1 MDENQLDE
9 RKELEAISNGAAIA
23 ASDAQ
28 STQGVAYYLSRFNP
42 LTFHQRARKTKAI
55 AALVMVCFFWGTT
68 WLASKEGVSHMPA
81 LQLAGIRQL
90 LGGLCYIIFFFAK
103 GAKWPQGKEWN
114 MILVLSFLNFMLSNA
129 LSTWGVRFIP
139 AGLGSIIGAIFPMW
153 LVIIGMFGAKTR
165 LNPKTVAG
173 LVLGFTGIC
182 VIFYE
187 HLYHLFD
194 ANFRFG
200 IILSV
205 LSTWT
210 WAFGTL
216 YTKKVAA
223 HFNPYFSLGLQMFI
237 SGIVLLS
244 ITGATGISVGLA
256 EIPWRSWAAIGYL
269 VVIGSVITFVAY
281 LYALQNLPTEQ
292 VSIYAYINP
301 IVAVLLGWI
310 IYSERLTPF
319 IIIGTLITLY
329 GVYLVNKTVKKLK

>member
-1 MDENQLDE
+1 MREELVDE
-9 RKELEAISNGAAIA
+9 KEDAEKNLQATDVA

-28 STQGVAYYLSRFNP
+28 STQGVAYYLSKFNP
-42 LTFHQRARKTKAI
+42 LTFRKRARKTKAI
-55 AALVMVCFFWGTT
+55 VALILVCFFWGTT

-81 LQLAGIRQL
+81 LQLAGIRQF

-103 GAKWPQGKEWN
+103 GARWPRGREWN
-114 MILVLSFLNFMLSNA
+114 TILILSFLNFMLSNA

-153 LVIIGMFGAKTR
+153 LVIIGMFGARSHLK
-165 LNPKTVAG
+165 PKTVLG

-187 HLYHLFD
+187 HLHHLFD
-194 ANFRFG
+194 ASFRFG

-223 HFNPYFSLGLQMFI
+223 HFNPYFSLGLQMVI
-237 SGIVLLS
+237 SGIVILTITKASGVS
-244 ITGATGISVGLA
+244 IGIG
-256 EIPWRSWAAIGYL
+256 EIPWRSWAAIAYL

-310 IYSERLTPF
+310 IYNETLTPF

-329 GVYLVNKTVKKLK
+329 GVYLVNKTAKKLK

>member
-1 MDENQLDE
+1 MRENQSDDTE
-9 RKELEAISNGAAIA
+9 DPEKISNAAEVA
-23 ASDAQ
+23 TSDAQ
-28 STQGVAYYLSRFNP
+28 SAQGIAYYLTKFNP
-42 LTFHQRARKTKAI
+42 LTFRQRGRKTKAI

-90 LGGLCYIIFFFAK
+90 LGGLCYIIFFFVK
-103 GAKWPQGKEWN
+103 RVRWPRGREWN
-114 MILVLSFLNFMLSNA
+114 TILILSFLNFMLSNA
-129 LSTWGVRFIP
+129 LSTWGVQFIP

-153 LVIIGMFGAKTR
+153 LVIIGMFGARTK
-165 LNPKTVAG
+165 LDPKSIWG

-182 VIFYE
+182 VIFYK
-187 HLYHLFD
+187 HLDSLFD
-194 ANFRFG
+194 ADFRFG
-200 IILSV
+200 IILSL

-237 SGIVLLS
+237 SGIVIVSLTEVTGLS
-244 ITGATGISVGLA
+244 VSIA

-269 VVIGSVITFVAY
+269 VIFGSVITFVAY

-301 IVAVLLGWI
+301 IVAVILG
-310 IYSERLTPF
+310 F
-319 IIIGTLITLY
+319 IIFNEPLNAFIVMGVLITLY
-329 GVYLVNKTVKKLK
+329 GVYLVNKTAKKLK

>member
-1 MDENQLDE
+1 MREKPADETEDSQKN
-9 RKELEAISNGAAIA
+9 SNVADVA

-28 STQGVAYYLSRFNP
+28 STQGIAWYLSKFNP
-42 LTFHQRARKTKAI
+42 LTFRKRAQKTKAVF
-55 AALVMVCFFWGTT
+55 ALVLVCFFWGTT

-90 LGGLCYIIFFFAK
+90 LGGSCYLVFFFVK
-103 GAKWPQGKEWN
+103 GARWPRGKEWYT
-114 MILVLSFLNFMLSNA
+114 ILILSFLNFMLSNA
-129 LSTWGVRFIP
+129 LSTWGVQYIP

-153 LVIIGMFGAKTR
+153 LVIIGMFGARTK
-165 LNPKTVAG
+165 LNPKTVLG

-182 VIFYE
+182 VIFYK
-187 HLYHLFD
+187 HLDSLFD
-194 ANFRFG
+194 ASFRFG

-223 HFNPYFSLGLQMFI
+223 HFNPYFSLGLQMVI
-237 SGIVLLS
+237 SGIVLLA
-244 ITGATGISVGLA
+244 ITEATGVSVGIA
-256 EIPWRSWAAIGYL
+256 EIPWRSWASIAYL
-269 VVIGSVITFVAY
+269 VIIGSVVTFVAY

-310 IYSERLTPF
+310 IYNEPLNAF
-319 IIIGTLITLY
+319 IVIGVLITLY
-329 GVYLVNKTVKKLK
+329 GVYLVNKTAKKL